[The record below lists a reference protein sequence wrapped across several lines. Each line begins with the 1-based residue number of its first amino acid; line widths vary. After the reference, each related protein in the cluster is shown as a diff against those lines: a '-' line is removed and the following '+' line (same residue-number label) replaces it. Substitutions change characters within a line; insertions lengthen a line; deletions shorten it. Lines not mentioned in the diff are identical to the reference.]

1 LGRRDRRLLRLLSG
15 RTRRLRPHG
24 LRRASPTGSSPA
36 EPGLLLR
43 SRPGG
48 HPMQIAS
55 SFLSES
61 ELAELQGYG

>member
-24 LRRASPTGSSPA
+24 LRRASPAGSSPA
-36 EPGLLLR
+36 ESGLLLR

-48 HPMQIAS
+48 HPMQIAGS
-55 SFLSES
+55 ILSEG
-61 ELAELQGYG
+61 ELAELQSYG